1 MLNTYALN
9 TRAINARGSVPLRT
23 QGLVSH
29 MSMAGELRSTLSAT
43 LSGGVRIDG
52 KIIAYPVACLPIS
65 GGMSMSGEL
74 RPALSAALG
83 SAMTMAGSVRWRAQS
98 DIPPTAVAY
107 VLAIDR
113 VTYVKEVI

>member
-29 MSMAGELRSTLSAT
+29 MSMAGELRPTLSAT
-43 LSGGVRIDG
+43 LSCGTRIDG
-52 KIIAYPVACLPIS
+52 EIVAYPASCLPIA
-65 GGMSMSGEL
+65 GGMSMAGEMQ
-74 RPALSAALG
+74 PTLSATLNG
-83 SAMTMAGSVRWRAQS
+83 VMAMVGSVRWRAQS

>member
-9 TRAINARGSVPLRT
+9 TRAINARGSVPLHT

-29 MSMAGELRSTLSAT
+29 ISMGGELRPTLSAT
-43 LSGGVRIDG
+43 LSGGIRIG
-52 KIIAYPVACLPIS
+52 GEIVAHPVACLPIV
-65 GGMSMSGEL
+65 GEMLLKGQL
-74 RPALSAALG
+74 RPTLSAALG

>member
-29 MSMAGELRSTLSAT
+29 MSMAGELRSTLSPA
-43 LSGGVRIDG
+43 LSCGIRIGGEIV
-52 KIIAYPVACLPIS
+52 AYPASCLPIS